1 MKWIDSLRKWRE
13 DRGITYQGAE
23 VYDQMMIEED
33 NEYYEAHRNN
43 DWPEKVDAICD
54 KIVLTE
60 NQIALMPNSPNGKET
75 KKLYRSMVKKFKEDL
90 LGLGVDPDLAMK
102 QTLKEISSRKQDP
115 DQAKRWAQL
124 KADGKPIKEKWQK
137 DKKQDPST
145 LYKANYLLAKK

>member
-13 DRGITYQGAE
+13 DRGITYQGEE

-33 NEYYEAHRNN
+33 NEYYEAHRND
-43 DWPEKVDAICD
+43 DWHEKVDAICD

-90 LGLGVDPDLAMK
+90 RGLGVDPDLAMK

-115 DQAKRWAQL
+115 VQAERWEKL
-124 KADGKPIKEKWQK
+124 KADGKPIQEKWQK
-137 DKKQDPST
+137 DRKQDPST
-145 LYKANYLLAKK
+145 LYKADYKLARL